1 MAAVCI
7 TIGPTGS
14 CGAGRGA
21 FRGSLGAGVEIAPA
35 RLAEQEQLAAALG
48 EPTPPAPWRP
58 HAGHVAASEA
68 AAQVA
73 GGDVDE
79 QLAAIRAGD
88 HSWLEKIRERSIV
101 DEIKK
106 VRGVRVSG
114 PPRFRAS

>member
-1 MAAVCI
+1 M
-7 TIGPTGS
+7 PRS
-14 CGAGRGA
+14 
-21 FRGSLGAGVEIAPA
+21 
-35 RLAEQEQLAAALG
+35 
-48 EPTPPAPWRP
+48 PAPWLP

-68 AAQVA
+68 AARVA

-88 HSWLEKIRERSIV
+88 QRWLEEIRERAILA
-101 DEIKK
+101 EIKK